1 MRRRKSS
8 INVSYHTKSVTWNHT
23 RDILESLEVSD
34 LENAATLSRTQ
45 NRIDDSRIRTL
56 LNSVSR
62 TCINLDGS
70 DERKSHLFVDLKSSI
85 VFFGLPII
93 FLTLN
98 PGDNYSPLALFYI
111 GKQIDPRQ
119 FEPGLYPYED
129 RVRTLLDNLLAV
141 VEYFHTTVRAIIN
154 GPLTGGLF
162 GPLLQYFGTIEYQGR
177 GTPHLHLLVSSTIF
191 QVHVS

>member
-34 LENAATLSRTQ
+34 LKNAATLSRTQ
-45 NRIDDSRIRTL
+45 NRIDDSRIQTL
-56 LNSVSR
+56 LNLISR
-62 TCINLDGS
+62 TCTNLNGS

-98 PGDNYSPLALFYI
+98 PGDNYSPLSLFYA
-111 GKQIDPRQ
+111 GEQIDPMQ
-119 FEPGLYPYED
+119 FEPDLYPYED
-129 RVRTLLDNLLAV
+129 RVRTLLGNPQAV
-141 VEYFHTTVRAIIN
+141 VEYFHTLFEPSSMAFWLTVYLDLCCIISEISREGN
-154 GPLTGGLF
+154 PSYSSPCKF
-162 GPLLQYFGTIEYQGR
+162 HWLLAYFK
-177 GTPHLHLLVSSTIF
+177 
-191 QVHVS
+191 

>member
-8 INVSYHTKSVTWNHT
+8 INVSYHTKSVTWNHN

-62 TCINLDGS
+62 TCTNLNGS
-70 DERKSHLFVDLKSSI
+70 DERKSYLFVDLKSSI
-85 VFFGLPII
+85 VFFGLPVI

-98 PGDNYSPLALFYI
+98 PGDNYSPLSLFYA
-111 GKQIDPRQ
+111 GEQIDPR
-119 FEPGLYPYED
+119 
-129 RVRTLLDNLLAV
+129 
-141 VEYFHTTVRAIIN
+141 
-154 GPLTGGLF
+154 
-162 GPLLQYFGTIEYQGR
+162 
-177 GTPHLHLLVSSTIF
+177 
-191 QVHVS
+191 